1 MTSAPQ
7 VPGTNRAPGF
17 DRALA
22 AILAGVLG
30 FLALVGLYGWLVVGV
45 AGALADRPGPF
56 PHFGEVPRL
65 AGALVADHL
74 DLPKALRGLGAP
86 SVGGALPY
94 WLALWLVLA
103 GTVALAATTVAG
115 VRVVRA
121 VRPSSRP
128 VRNDGARWAR
138 RGDLGS
144 LIVASAPMGRVVVG
158 RAAGRLIAVERSHSL
173 LVAGPT
179 QSGKTSGL
187 AIPALLDWRGPAV
200 AASVKSDLVRA
211 TRSAR
216 AQRGR
221 VFVYDPTQVS
231 GAPGDTWSPL
241 EGAMTWPGARR
252 VAAALCSF
260 ARAGGGGLEDGAF
273 WYATAEKLL
282 APLLHAAALA
292 GASIGDVVRWVDTE
306 EVGEVEAILVASAG
320 EGPRRAFGA
329 SVRRDDRQRSSVYA
343 TTETIL
349 AAFADPLVL
358 ASASGSTIDPAG
370 LVASG
375 RSGTCYL
382 VAPAHEQE
390 RLQPV
395 FVALLRGFLDA
406 AFSESA
412 RRGAPLDP
420 PLLVVLD
427 EAANIAPLANLD
439 AVAATAASHGVQLIT
454 LWQDL
459 AQVQA
464 RYGPRAA
471 TVVNNHRA
479 KLICSGIADPATL
492 EQVRQLAGD
501 EERWSESTSIDGEG
515 RHSTTRSPSTT
526 ALAPADAVRRLPPGE
541 AMLLYGHLPPLRL
554 RLCPFYAERRF
565 RSSARRASADLHPG
579 VAAGPAARSP
589 ALPLRP
595 ARTRRRRAGE
605 SGGRC

>member
-1 MTSAPQ
+1 MKPTPRPRAAGLAP
-7 VPGTNRAPGF
+7 VG

-22 AILAGVLG
+22 AVMAGVLG
-30 FLALVGLYGWLVVGV
+30 LVALLGLCGWLVAGV
-45 AGALADRPGPF
+45 AGALAGRPRPF
-56 PHFGEVPRL
+56 LDFAEVPRL
-65 AGALVADHL
+65 AGTLVADHL
-74 DLPKALRGLGAP
+74 DLPSALHAVGAS
-86 SVGGALPY
+86 SVGGSADC
-94 WLALWLVLA
+94 WLALSFVLLGSA
-103 GTVALAATTVAG
+103 GIAVMAVG
-115 VRVVRA
+115 A
-121 VRPSSRP
+121 VRGARALRSSSRP
-128 VRNDGARWAR
+128 VRDDGARWAR
-138 RGDLGS
+138 RSDLGP
-144 LIVASAPMGRVVVG
+144 LLVASAPVDRVVVG
-158 RAAGRLIAVERSHSL
+158 RAAGRLIAVERNHSL

-187 AIPALLDWRGPAV
+187 AIPALLDWGGPAV

-211 TRSAR
+211 TSSAR
-216 AQRGR
+216 AARGR
-221 VFVYDPTQVS
+221 ALVYDPTGVS
-231 GAPGDTWSPL
+231 GTPGDTWSPL
-241 EGAMTWPGARR
+241 ADAATWAGARR
-252 VAAALCSF
+252 VAAALCSV

-306 EVGEVEAILVASAG
+306 EIDEVDTILAMGAG
-320 EGPRRAFGA
+320 DAARRAFGA
-329 SVRRDDRQRSSVYA
+329 SARRDERQRSSVYA

-358 ASASGSTIDPAG
+358 ASASGSDIDPVG

-375 RSGTCYL
+375 GSDTCYL

-395 FVALLRGFLDA
+395 FVTLLRSFLDA

-439 AVAATAASHGVQLIT
+439 AVAATAAAHGVQLVT

-492 EQVRQLAGD
+492 EHVRQLAG
-501 EERWSESTSIDGEG
+501 EQERWSESTSIDGEG
-515 RHSTTRSPSTT
+515 RRSTTLSPSTA
-526 ALAPADAVRRLPPGE
+526 ALAPADAVRRLPLGQ
-541 AMLLYGHLPPLRL
+541 AMLLYGHLPPVRLKLR
-554 RLCPFYAERRF
+554 PFYAERRF
-565 RSSARRASADLHPG
+565 KSSARRASATLSPG
-579 VAAGPAARSP
+579 AAGARAPGSP
-589 ALPLRP
+589 ARP
-595 ARTRRRRAGE
+595 RVPTRRRR
-605 SGGRC
+605 SGGSAGRC